1 MYLSTITLKNFRK
14 YAYDGADKQGITVNF
29 HKGLN
34 ALIGENDS
42 GKSAIIDAIKLV
54 LQTQS
59 GEFTR
64 VTDEDFYISAAG
76 EIATEFSIDCTFEG
90 FEINEAK
97 NFIEWLSFQKDKTS
111 GAVFYKLFLHY
122 RAWRENGRIYTELK
136 AGDIEDGITLDS
148 KARELLKCV
157 YLRPLRDAQ
166 KEMHSGRNSRIS
178 QILFSHP
185 LFSNKED
192 NALVNLIMQA
202 NEGVEKYF
210 LEEEGREILG
220 KIRSTLAEF
229 LDKRTSENASIKTSE
244 MRLKSILESLSL
256 IAPEIQPG
264 LGVHNLLFIA
274 AELLLLNSD
283 TNGSLKLAVIEELEA
298 HLHPQAQLRLISYL
312 QKEYNDSGVQV
323 IVSTHSAILASKI
336 NIKNLILLKNDRS
349 YNLSAEYT
357 GLEKGDYLFL
367 QRFLD
372 STKANLFFAKGIIM
386 VEGDAEL
393 LLIPTLAEVIG
404 INLEKH
410 GISVVSVGGTGFFRY
425 SKIFLRKDDSFID
438 VPISIITDCDV
449 EPEKKDGI
457 FDQKEEETTAAIV
470 SIQDKYNAGC
480 IRAFVAPKWTFEY
493 SVAFSCLRDIL
504 YESILQAKKI
514 ENSDQYALTAAKIEE
529 VDKAVA
535 AEKVKWASQEPY
547 VTAYQMYH
555 DTMLNRGNPAVKTK
569 ATSKAIVAQC
579 LASNLRWAIID
590 STSAG
595 EGGTPLSK
603 ESMFDLDLY
612 QTHID
617 ESKRAALAEI
627 IEKDPYLAYLVSAIK
642 HAAGIEG

>member
-14 YAYDGADKQGITVNF
+14 YAYDGANKHGITVNF

-64 VTDEDFYISAAG
+64 VMDEDFYISATG
-76 EIATEFSIDCTFEG
+76 EIATEFSIDCIFEG

-97 NFIEWLSFQKDKTS
+97 NFVEWLSFEKDKTS
-111 GAVFYKLFLHY
+111 GTVFYKLFLHY

-136 AGDIEDGITLDS
+136 AGDVEDGISLDG

-192 NALVNLIMQA
+192 NALVTLIMQA
-202 NEGVEKYF
+202 NEGIERYF
-210 LEEEGREILG
+210 LEEEGREI
-220 KIRSTLAEF
+220 
-229 LDKRTSENASIKTSE
+229 
-244 MRLKSILESLSL
+244 RLKSILESLSL
-256 IAPEIQPG
+256 VAPEVQPG
-264 LGVHNLLFIA
+264 LGVYNLLFIA

-283 TNGSLKLAVIEELEA
+283 TNGSLKLSVIEELEA

-323 IVSTHSAILASKI
+323 IVSTHSSILASKI
-336 NIKNLILLKNDRS
+336 NVKNLILLKNDS
-349 YNLSAEYT
+349 SFNLSAEYT

-386 VEGDAEL
+386 VEGDAES
-393 LLIPTLAEVIG
+393 LLIPTLADVIG

-410 GISVVSVGGTGFFRY
+410 GISVVNVGGTGFFRY
-425 SKIFLRKDDSFID
+425 SRIFLRKFQS
-438 VPISIITDCDV
+438 
-449 EPEKKDGI
+449 
-457 FDQKEEETTAAIV
+457 
-470 SIQDKYNAGC
+470 
-480 IRAFVAPKWTFEY
+480 
-493 SVAFSCLRDIL
+493 
-504 YESILQAKKI
+504 
-514 ENSDQYALTAAKIEE
+514 
-529 VDKAVA
+529 
-535 AEKVKWASQEPY
+535 
-547 VTAYQMYH
+547 
-555 DTMLNRGNPAVKTK
+555 
-569 ATSKAIVAQC
+569 
-579 LASNLRWAIID
+579 
-590 STSAG
+590 
-595 EGGTPLSK
+595 
-603 ESMFDLDLY
+603 
-612 QTHID
+612 
-617 ESKRAALAEI
+617 
-627 IEKDPYLAYLVSAIK
+627 
-642 HAAGIEG
+642 

>member
-14 YAYDGADKQGITVNF
+14 YAYDGANKHGITVNF

-64 VTDEDFYISAAG
+64 VMDEDLYISATG
-76 EIATEFSIDCTFEG
+76 EIATEFSIDCIFEG

-97 NFIEWLSFQKDKTS
+97 NFVEWLSFEKDKTS

-136 AGDIEDGITLDS
+136 AGDVEDGISLDG

-192 NALVNLIMQA
+192 NALVTLIMQA
-202 NEGVEKYF
+202 NEGIEKYF
-210 LEEEGREILG
+210 LEEEGLEILG
-220 KIRSTLAEF
+220 KIRSTLTEF
-229 LDKRTSENASIKTSE
+229 LDEHASKDASIKTSE

-256 IAPEIQPG
+256 VAPEVQPG

-312 QKEYNDSGVQV
+312 QREYNNSGVQV
-323 IVSTHSAILASKI
+323 IVSTHSSILASKI

-349 YNLSAEYT
+349 FNLSAEYT

-372 STKANLFFAKGIIM
+372 STKSNLFFAKGIIM
-386 VEGDAEL
+386 VEGDAES
-393 LLIPTLAEVIG
+393 LLIPTLADVIG

-410 GISVVSVGGTGFFRY
+410 GISIVNVGGTGFFRY
-425 SKIFLRKDDSFID
+425 SRIFLRKDGSAID
-438 VPISIITDCDV
+438 IPISIITDCDI
-449 EPEKKDGI
+449 EPDKNDGEI
-457 FDQKEEETTAAIV
+457 DQRETETTAAIV
-470 SIQDKYNAGC
+470 SIQHKYTVGRIN
-480 IRAFVAPKWTFEY
+480 AFVAPKWTFEY
-493 SVAFSCLRDIL
+493 SVAFSCLRDML

-514 ENSDQYALTAAKIEE
+514 ENSDQYALTATKIEE
-529 VDKAVA
+529 IEKNLAEEKA
-535 AEKVKWASQEPY
+535 KWSTQEPC
-547 VTAYQMYH
+547 VTAYQIYH
-555 DTMLNRGNPAVKTK
+555 DTMLNKGDPALKTK

-579 LASNLRWAIID
+579 LASNLRWAITEIA
-590 STSAG
+590 SAG
-595 EGGTPLSK
+595 EGGTPLPK
-603 ESMFDLDLY
+603 ERMFDLDLF

-617 ESKRAALAEI
+617 EAKRVTLAEE
-627 IEKDPYLAYLVSAIK
+627 IEKDPYLSYLILAIK

>member
-14 YAYDGADKQGITVNF
+14 YAYNGIDKHGITVFF

-42 GKSAIIDAIKLV
+42 GKSAMIDAIKLV

-64 VTDEDFYISAAG
+64 VTDEDFYIAASG
-76 EIATEFSIDCTFEG
+76 EIATEFSIDCIFEG
-90 FEINEAK
+90 FESNEAK
-97 NFIEWLSFQKDKTS
+97 NFIEWLTFEKDKTS

-136 AGDIEDGITLDS
+136 AGDAEDGILLDS

-166 KEMHSGRNSRIS
+166 KEMHSGRSSRIS

-202 NEGVEKYF
+202 NEGIEKYF
-210 LEEEGREILG
+210 LEEEGQEILG
-220 KIRSTLAEF
+220 KIRNTLAEF
-229 LDKRTSENASIKTSE
+229 LDKHTSKDATIKTSE

-256 IAPEIQPG
+256 VAPEIQPG

-336 NIKNLILLKNDRS
+336 NVKNLILLKNDSS

-386 VEGDAEL
+386 VEGDAEA

-404 INLEKH
+404 INLEKY
-410 GISVVSVGGTGFFRY
+410 GISVVNVGGTGFFRY
-425 SKIFLRKDDSFID
+425 SRIFLRKDGNAINI
-438 VPISIITDCDV
+438 PISIITDCDI
-449 EPEKKDGI
+449 EPDKKDGKI
-457 FDQKEEETTAAIV
+457 DQREAETAAAIV
-470 SIQDKYNAGC
+470 AIQHKYNVGR
-480 IRAFVAPKWTFEY
+480 ISAFIAPKWTFEY
-493 SVAFSCLRDIL
+493 SVAFSCLRDML

-514 ENSDQYALTAAKIEE
+514 ENSDRYALTIEKVE
-529 VDKAVA
+529 EIEKSLAE
-535 AEKVKWASQEPY
+535 EKVKWSTQEPC
-547 VTAYQMYH
+547 VTAHQIYH
-555 DTMLNRGNPAVKTK
+555 DTMLNKGNSAVKTK

-579 LASNLRWAIID
+579 LANNLRWAITDIA
-590 STSAG
+590 SAG
-595 EGGTPLSK
+595 EGGAPLPK
-603 ESMFDLDLY
+603 DRMFDLDLY

-617 ESKRAALAEI
+617 EVKRVTLAKR
-627 IEKDPYLAYLVSAIK
+627 IEKDPYLSYLVLAIK

>member
-1 MYLSTITLKNFRK
+1 MYLSTITLKKFRK
-14 YAYDGADKQGITVNF
+14 YAYNGIDKHGITVFF

-42 GKSAIIDAIKLV
+42 GKSAVIDAIKLV

-64 VTDEDFYISAAG
+64 VTDEDFYIAASG
-76 EIATEFSIDCTFEG
+76 EIATEFSIDCIFEG
-90 FEINEAK
+90 FESNEAK
-97 NFIEWLSFQKDKTS
+97 NFIEWLTFEKDKTS

-136 AGDIEDGITLDS
+136 AGDAEDGILLDS

-166 KEMHSGRNSRIS
+166 KEMHSGRSSRIS

-202 NEGVEKYF
+202 NEGIEKYF
-210 LEEEGREILG
+210 LEEEGQEILG
-220 KIRSTLAEF
+220 KIRNTLAEF
-229 LDKRTSENASIKTSE
+229 LDKHTSKNATIKTSE

-256 IAPEIQPG
+256 VAPEIQPG

-312 QKEYNDSGVQV
+312 QKEYNNSGVQV
-323 IVSTHSAILASKI
+323 IISTHSAILASKI
-336 NIKNLILLKNDRS
+336 NVKNLILLKNDS
-349 YNLSAEYT
+349 SFNLNAEYT

-386 VEGDAEL
+386 VEGDAEA
-393 LLIPTLAEVIG
+393 LLIPTLAEIIG
-404 INLEKH
+404 INLEKY
-410 GISVVSVGGTGFFRY
+410 GISVVNVGGKGFFRY
-425 SKIFLRKDDSFID
+425 SRIFLRKDGNAINI
-438 VPISIITDCDV
+438 PISIITDCDI
-449 EPEKKDGI
+449 EPDKKDGKI
-457 FDQKEEETTAAIV
+457 DQREDETAAAIV
-470 SIQDKYNAGC
+470 AIQHKYNVGC
-480 IRAFVAPKWTFEY
+480 ISAFVAPKWTFEY
-493 SVAFSCLRDIL
+493 SVAFSCLRDML
-504 YESILQAKKI
+504 YKSILQAKKI
-514 ENSDQYALTAAKIEE
+514 ENSDQYALTIAKIEE
-529 VDKAVA
+529 IEKILAQEKA
-535 AEKVKWASQEPY
+535 KWSTQELCI
-547 VTAYQMYH
+547 TAHHIYH
-555 DTMLNRGNPAVKTK
+555 DTMLNKGNPESKTK

-579 LASNLRWAIID
+579 LASNLRWAITD
-590 STSAG
+590 TASAG
-595 EGGTPLSK
+595 EGGVPLSK
-603 ESMFDLDLY
+603 DQMFDLDLY

-617 ESKRAALAEI
+617 EGKRVALANEI
-627 IEKDPYLAYLVSAIK
+627 VKDTYLSYLVLAIK

>member
-14 YAYDGADKQGITVNF
+14 YAYDGKDKHGITVNF

-42 GKSAIIDAIKLV
+42 GKSTIIDAIKLV

-64 VTDEDFYISAAG
+64 ATDEDFYISDAG
-76 EIATEFSIDCTFEG
+76 ESSSEFSVDCIFEG
-90 FEINEAK
+90 FDVNEAK
-97 NFIEWLSFQKDKTS
+97 NFIEWLSFEKDRVS
-111 GAVFYKLFLHY
+111 GVVFYKLFLHY

-136 AGDIEDGITLDS
+136 AGDGEDGISLDG

-185 LFSNKED
+185 LFADKED

-202 NEGVEKYF
+202 NESIEKYF
-210 LEEEGREILG
+210 LEEEGKEILG
-220 KIRSTLAEF
+220 RIRSTLTEF
-229 LDKRTSENASIKTSE
+229 LDKHTSHDASIKTSE

-256 IAPEIQPG
+256 VAPEIQPG

-283 TNGSLKLAVIEELEA
+283 NTGGLKLSIIEELEA

-323 IVSTHSAILASKI
+323 IISTHSPILASKI
-336 NIKNLILLKNDRS
+336 NVKNLILLKSDNS
-349 YNLSAEYT
+349 FNLSAEHT

-386 VEGDAEL
+386 VEGDAEA
-393 LLIPTLAEVIG
+393 LLIPTLADVIG

-410 GISVVSVGGTGFFRY
+410 GISVVNVGGIGFFRY
-425 SKIFLRKDDSFID
+425 SRIFLRKDGGAIE
-438 VPISIITDCDV
+438 VPISIITDCDI
-449 EPEKKDGI
+449 EPDKKDGEI
-457 FDQKEEETTAAIV
+457 DQREIETAAAIAA
-470 SIQDKYNAGC
+470 IENKYNVGC
-480 IRAFVAPKWTFEY
+480 INAFVAPKWTFEY
-493 SVAFSCLRDIL
+493 SVAFSCLRDML

-514 ENSDQYALTAAKIEE
+514 ENSDQYALTATKIEE
-529 VDKAVA
+529 IEKTVA
-535 AEKVKWASQEPY
+535 EETVKWSTQEPHA
-547 VTAYQMYH
+547 TAHQIYH
-555 DTMLNRGNPAVKTK
+555 DTMLNKGNPAVKTK

-579 LASNLRWAIID
+579 LASNLRWAITD
-590 STSAG
+590 TASAG
-595 EGGTPLSK
+595 EGGNPLPK

-612 QTHID
+612 QTYID
-617 ESKRAALAEI
+617 ESKRAALAEA
-627 IEKDPYLAYLVSAIK
+627 IEKDPYLAYLVTAIK

>member
-1 MYLSTITLKNFRK
+1 M
-14 YAYDGADKQGITVNF
+14 
-29 HKGLN
+29 
-34 ALIGENDS
+34 IGENDS
-42 GKSAIIDAIKLV
+42 GKSAVVDAIKLV

-64 VTDEDFYISAAG
+64 VTDEDFYINASG
-76 EIATEFSIDCTFEG
+76 EIATEFSIDCLFEG

-97 NFIEWLSFQKDKTS
+97 NFIEWLTFEKDKSS
-111 GAVFYKLFLHY
+111 GTVFYKLFLHY

-136 AGDIEDGITLDS
+136 AGDAEDGILLDS

-166 KEMHSGRNSRIS
+166 KEMHSGRSSRIS

-202 NEGVEKYF
+202 NEGIEKYF
-210 LEEEGREILG
+210 LEKEGQEILR
-220 KIRSTLAEF
+220 KIRNTLAEF
-229 LDKRTSENASIKTSE
+229 LDKHASKDATIKTSE

-256 IAPEIQPG
+256 VAPEIQPG

-312 QKEYNDSGVQV
+312 QKEYNDTGVQV

-336 NIKNLILLKNDRS
+336 NVKNLILLKNDS
-349 YNLSAEYT
+349 SFNLSAEYT

-386 VEGDAEL
+386 VEGDAEA
-393 LLIPTLAEVIG
+393 LLIPTLADVIG
-404 INLEKH
+404 INLEKY
-410 GISVVSVGGTGFFRY
+410 GISIVNVGGTGFFRY
-425 SKIFLRKDDSFID
+425 SRIFLRKDGNAINI
-438 VPISIITDCDV
+438 PISIITDCDIK
-449 EPEKKDGI
+449 PDKKDGKI
-457 FDQKEEETTAAIV
+457 DQREAETAAAIV
-470 SIQDKYNAGC
+470 AIQHKYNIDC
-480 IRAFVAPKWTFEY
+480 ISAFVAPKWTFEY
-493 SVAFSCLRDIL
+493 SVAFSCLRDML
-504 YESILQAKKI
+504 YKSILQAKKI
-514 ENSDQYALTAAKIEE
+514 ENSDQYALTIAKIEE
-529 VDKAVA
+529 IEETLAQEKA
-535 AEKVKWASQEPY
+535 KWSTQELC
-547 VTAYQMYH
+547 VTAHHIYH
-555 DTMLNRGNPAVKTK
+555 DTMLNKGNPESQTK

-579 LASNLRWAIID
+579 FASNLRWAITD
-590 STSAG
+590 TTSAG
-595 EGGTPLSK
+595 EGGVPLSK
-603 ESMFDLDLY
+603 DHMFDLDIY

-617 ESKRAALAEI
+617 EDKRVALANE
-627 IEKDPYLAYLVSAIK
+627 IEKDPYLSYLVLAIK

>member
-14 YAYDGADKQGITVNF
+14 YAYNGIDKLGITVFF

-42 GKSAIIDAIKLV
+42 GKSAVIDAIKLV

-64 VTDEDFYISAAG
+64 VTDEDFYIAASG
-76 EIATEFSIDCTFEG
+76 EIATEFSIDCIFEG
-90 FEINEAK
+90 FESNEAK
-97 NFIEWLSFQKDKTS
+97 NFIEWLTFEKDKTS

-136 AGDIEDGITLDS
+136 AGDAEDGILLDS

-166 KEMHSGRNSRIS
+166 KEMHSGRSSRIS

-202 NEGVEKYF
+202 NEGIEKYF
-210 LEEEGREILG
+210 LEEGQEILG
-220 KIRSTLAEF
+220 KIRNTLAEF
-229 LDKRTSENASIKTSE
+229 LDKHTSKDATIKTSE

-256 IAPEIQPG
+256 VAPEIQPG

-336 NIKNLILLKNDRS
+336 NVKNLILLKNDSS

-386 VEGDAEL
+386 VEGDAEA

-404 INLEKH
+404 INLEKY
-410 GISVVSVGGTGFFRY
+410 GISVVNVGGTGFFRY
-425 SKIFLRKDDSFID
+425 SRIFLRKDGNAINI
-438 VPISIITDCDV
+438 PISIITDCDI
-449 EPEKKDGI
+449 EPDKKDGKI
-457 FDQKEEETTAAIV
+457 DQREAETAAAIV
-470 SIQDKYNAGC
+470 AIQHKYNVGC
-480 IRAFVAPKWTFEY
+480 ISAFIAPKWTFEY
-493 SVAFSCLRDIL
+493 SVAFSCLRDML

-514 ENSDQYALTAAKIEE
+514 ENSDRYALTIEKIEE
-529 VDKAVA
+529 IEKSLAE
-535 AEKVKWASQEPY
+535 EKVKWSTQEPC
-547 VTAYQMYH
+547 VTAHQIYH
-555 DTMLNRGNPAVKTK
+555 DTMLNKRNSAVKTK

-579 LASNLRWAIID
+579 LANNLRWAITD
-590 STSAG
+590 TASAG
-595 EGGTPLSK
+595 EGGAPLPK
-603 ESMFDLDLY
+603 DRMFDLDLY

-617 ESKRAALAEI
+617 EVKRVTLAKR
-627 IEKDPYLAYLVSAIK
+627 IEKDPYLSYLVLAIK

>member
-14 YAYDGADKQGITVNF
+14 YAYDGVVNHGITVNF
-29 HKGLN
+29 HRGLN

-42 GKSAIIDAIKLV
+42 GKSAIIDAIKIV

-64 VTDEDFYISAAG
+64 VTDEDFYISDTG
-76 EIATEFSIDCTFEG
+76 EIAAEFSIDCTFEG

-97 NFIEWLSFQKDKTS
+97 NFIEWLSFEKDESS
-111 GAVFYKLFLHY
+111 GTVCYKLFLHY
-122 RAWRENGRIYTELK
+122 RAWRENGRIYTEIK
-136 AGDIEDGITLDS
+136 AGNVDDGISLDG

-178 QILFSHP
+178 QILFNHP

-192 NALVNLIMQA
+192 NALVALIMQA
-202 NEGVEKYF
+202 NEGIEKYF

-220 KIRSTLAEF
+220 KIRSTLTEF
-229 LDKRTSENASIKTSE
+229 LDEHASKDASIKTSE

-283 TNGSLKLAVIEELEA
+283 TNGSLKLALIEELEA

-323 IVSTHSAILASKI
+323 IISTHSSILASKI
-336 NIKNLILLKNDRS
+336 NVKNLILLKNDKS
-349 YNLSAEYT
+349 FNLSAEYT

-386 VEGDAEL
+386 VEGDAEAL
-393 LLIPTLAEVIG
+393 FIPTLADVIG

-410 GISVVSVGGTGFFRY
+410 GISVVNVGGTGFFRY
-425 SKIFLRKDDSFID
+425 SRIFLRNDGSAID

-449 EPEKKDGI
+449 EPDKKDGKI
-457 FDQKEEETTAAIV
+457 DQREAETDAAIV
-470 SIQDKYNAGC
+470 AIQTKYNVGC
-480 IRAFVAPKWTFEY
+480 ISAFVAPRWTFEY
-493 SVAFSCLRDIL
+493 SVAFSCLRDML

-529 VDKAVA
+529 IEKSIAE
-535 AEKVKWASQEPY
+535 EKVKWTGQEPC
-547 VTAYQMYH
+547 VTAHQIYH
-555 DTMLNRGNPAVKTK
+555 DTMLNKGNPAVKTK

-579 LASNLRWAIID
+579 LASNLRWAIVD
-590 STSAG
+590 STSVG
-595 EGGTPLSK
+595 NGGSPLLK
-603 ESMFDLDLY
+603 ECMFDLDLY

-617 ESKRAALAEI
+617 ESKRVTLAEI
-627 IEKDPYLAYLVSAIK
+627 IEKDPYLTYLVSAIK